1 MTKPV
6 DTIATSEIARVG
18 TVTSV
23 VNNVMHGATP
33 ATTPVRRASTPVV
46 LALCF
51 TAILLDG
58 LDTSSIGVA
67 GPAISAH
74 FGVPPSSLTA
84 PFVMTSIGAVIGYL
98 LSGSLVERWTA
109 RRILLACVV
118 AFGALSLATPLAG
131 SIAQLAMLRLIT
143 AIGLGAALPS
153 AISIAVAQVS
163 QHLRAAVTIIV
174 GTGLASGGVLGGVLG
189 GMITQRYGWEYLF
202 YVGGALPLMLFLCL
216 WRWLPIDTATRQASS
231 AADKNQRERSFEL
244 IARLLAKPGQTI
256 GLWVFSFLIF
266 ADAYA
271 LLFWLPSLLIGFGF
285 SPENAQFGV
294 GMFSA
299 GGLFANI
306 VMALLVSRVAVARA
320 MLTASLVAAMCA
332 AGIALDASTLPS
344 MWLLI
349 AGVGAG
355 LIASSVGQSALA
367 VSIYPRALRTN
378 GVGFSAAAGRIG
390 SIVGPAIAGLLFS
403 LGWKPRSIV
412 IAALAPILAAVL
424 ALLLLISSMRR
435 DAVNRDSSGIQ
446 AN

>member
-1 MTKPV
+1 MAKPM
-6 DTIATSEIARVG
+6 DTTATSVG

-23 VNNVMHGATP
+23 VNNAVHGVAP
-33 ATTPVRRASTPVV
+33 ATTLARAAPAPAV

-67 GPAISAH
+67 GPAIAAH

-118 AFGALSLATPLAG
+118 AFGVLSLATPLAG
-131 SIAQLAMLRLIT
+131 SIAQLALLRLIT

-153 AISIAVAQVS
+153 AISIAVEQVS
-163 QHLRAAVTIIV
+163 PRLRAAVTIIV

-202 YVGGALPLMLFLCL
+202 YVGGALPLTLFLCL
-216 WRWLPIDTATRQASS
+216 WRWLPTGATTRQASS
-231 AADKNQRERSFEL
+231 AGDNHQSERSFVL

-294 GMFSA
+294 GAFSA

-306 VMALLVSRVAVARA
+306 VLALLVSRFAVARA
-320 MLTASLVAAMCA
+320 MLTASLIAAMCA

-349 AGVGAG
+349 AGAGAG
-355 LIASSVGQSALA
+355 LIACSVGQSALA
-367 VSIYPRALRTN
+367 VSIYPQALRTN

-403 LGWKPRSIV
+403 LGWTPRSIV
-412 IAALAPILAAVL
+412 IAAIAPILAAVL
-424 ALLLLISSMRR
+424 ALLLLISAMRR
-435 DAVNRDSSGIQ
+435 DAVNRDSSGTQ